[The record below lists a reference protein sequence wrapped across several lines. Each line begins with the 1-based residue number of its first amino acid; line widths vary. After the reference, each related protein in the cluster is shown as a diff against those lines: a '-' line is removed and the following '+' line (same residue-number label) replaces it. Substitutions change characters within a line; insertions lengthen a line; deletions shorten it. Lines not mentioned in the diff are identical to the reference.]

1 MATTQH
7 RTKKKK
13 AAAARIDWAALADA
27 AERGGKIPN
36 TRSKGSIVL
45 PAKTFRLTAL
55 LGVTEAADQIGIS
68 TTQIHKARKI
78 GVVSRVTE
86 IAAQAA
92 LNHLGDAAR
101 AQPAQSF
108 TQAAVQDR
116 VVHGNK
122 VVFLISVD
130 RAKEQMVRE
139 FARMLDAELVA
150 H

>member
-1 MATTQH
+1 MAITQH

-13 AAAARIDWAALADA
+13 ASARIDWAALADA

-36 TRSKGSIVL
+36 TRSKGLVVL

-55 LGVTEAADQIGIS
+55 LGVTEAAARIGVS
-68 TTQIHKARKI
+68 TTQIHGVRRK

-86 IAAQAA
+86 IAAEAA

-101 AQPAQSF
+101 AKPTQPF
-108 TQAAVQDR
+108 TQHAVQDR
-116 VVHGNK
+116 MAAGDK
-122 VVFLISVD
+122 VVFLLSVD
-130 RAKEQMVRE
+130 RSKEQMVRE
-139 FARMLDAELVA
+139 FARMLDAELIA